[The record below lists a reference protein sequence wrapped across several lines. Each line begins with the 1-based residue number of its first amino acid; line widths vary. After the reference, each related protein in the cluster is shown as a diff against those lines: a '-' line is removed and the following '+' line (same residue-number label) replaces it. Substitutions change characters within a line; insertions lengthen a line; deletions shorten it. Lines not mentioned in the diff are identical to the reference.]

1 MAGYTRQATANIVT
15 GAVIDAADFNSEYNA
30 IEAAFNA
37 TTGHTHDG
45 STGNGPP
52 IENLGPSQDLV
63 VTSSVVRAK
72 TDNTYDLG
80 TSSIEW
86 KDGFFDG
93 TLRTDILTVDETSTL
108 TGNVTASADVSVGG
122 NLTVTGNATI
132 NGNLTF
138 GDADTDSVAFG
149 ADITSSLIPDG
160 STQDLGSSTK
170 QRRNLYIDGTA
181 NIDAL
186 VADTADIN
194 GGSIDGTIIGANAT
208 AAITGTT
215 ITGTSLVGPLTG
227 NASGSAGSCTGN
239 SATAT
244 KLATTRAI
252 ALSGAV
258 TGTANFDGSAGITI
272 STTAASDPSL
282 TLQGDVTGSA
292 TFTNLGNATLTASLA
307 ANSVGT
313 SEIATNG
320 VGTTEIAAD
329 AVTSA
334 KIAAGAV
341 DSTALATDA
350 VTTAKIADNAITAAL
365 IAANAVGAS
374 EIAANAVGSS
384 EIATNAV
391 GSDEIA
397 ANAVGAS
404 EIAASA
410 VGASELNVS
419 GNGTTSEFLR
429 SDGDGTFTW
438 ATPAGQTLTGGTSI
452 SISGSAIN
460 LDADSRFGNA
470 VDVKVGNDHEYIRFN
485 PSSNGQINFHNN
497 NGTENMRLFGGG
509 GLQVKDNITA
519 FSTTVSDQR
528 LKHDIEK
535 IEGALDKVTKLSGY
549 TFSYNKD
556 SKKSAG
562 VLAQEVEKVLPS
574 AVENKSLVFHGE
586 ENVEYKTVQYDQ
598 LHGLLIEAIKELKE
612 QLDECKCKKCE
623 CE

>member
-37 TTGHTHDG
+37 STGHTHDG

-72 TDNTYDLG
+72 TDNIYDLG
-80 TSSIEW
+80 TASIEW

-93 TLRTDILTVDETSTL
+93 TLRTDILTVDETSTF
-108 TGNVTASADVSVGG
+108 TGNVTTVADVAIGG

-160 STQDLGSSTK
+160 STQDLGSNSK
-170 QRRNLYIDGTA
+170 QWRDLYIDGTA

-227 NASGSAGSCTGN
+227 DVTGNVSGSAGLCTGN
-239 SATAT
+239 AATAT
-244 KLATTRAI
+244 KLATARAI
-252 ALSGAV
+252 AVSGAV

-272 STTAASDPSL
+272 STTATSDPTITL
-282 TLQGDVTGSA
+282 TGAVTGSGTMTNLGNVSIATTATADPTLTITGDASGSA
-292 TFTNLGNATLTASLA
+292 TFTNLGNASLSLSLA
-307 ANSVGT
+307 A
-313 SEIATNG
+313 
-320 VGTTEIAAD
+320 
-329 AVTSA
+329 
-334 KIAAGAV
+334 
-341 DSTALATDA
+341 DS
-350 VTTAKIADNAITAAL
+350 
-365 IAANAVGAS
+365 VGAS
-374 EIAANAVGSS
+374 EIAANAVGAS
-384 EIATNAV
+384 
-391 GSDEIA
+391 EIA

-419 GNGTTSEFLR
+419 GNGTSSQFLR

-438 ATPAGQTLTGGTSI
+438 ATPTGTAPENSTITISAGTGLSGGSSFNLNQSHDETVTLNLHADARFGATVDVYNGNADEYIHFNDGSQHIAFVTGG
-452 SISGSAIN
+452 N
-460 LDADSRFGNA
+460 
-470 VDVKVGNDHEYIRFN
+470 E
-485 PSSNGQINFHNN
+485 
-497 NGTENMRLFGGG
+497 EMRLENDGDLHVDGDVIG
-509 GLQVKDNITA
+509 
-519 FSTTVSDQR
+519 FSTTVSDIR

-535 IEGALDKVTKLSGY
+535 IDSALDKVSQLSGY
-549 TFSYNKD
+549 TFSYNKNG
-556 SKKSAG
+556 KRAAG
-562 VLAQEVEKVLPS
+562 VIAQEVEKVLPS
-574 AVENKSLVFHGE
+574 AVENKSLVFHTGE
-586 ENVEYKTVQYDQ
+586 EGVEYKTVQYDQ

-612 QLDECKCKKCE
+612 KLDECKCKKCE